1 MATADK
7 RLAYMRNDGCLNRV
21 LNKDEAV
28 TWLMTWRKEN
38 IPLYHLDF
46 SEKMKY
52 CITSGLEFIYLNQ
65 LVDILIDRIRQS
77 PFDPITE
84 VANYYYEM
92 DDVLAMSD
100 DGHYITHRYASYME
114 NAAHDILNYLTRKE
128 KEMNEY
134 ERERMVFKAAR

>member
-28 TWLMTWRKEN
+28 TWLMAWRNEN
-38 IPLYHLDF
+38 VPVYNLDF

-134 ERERMVFKAAR
+134 ERERMVSKAAR